1 LFTQCTS
8 NQENQFFYLP
18 SDIVNKNVLQYH
30 LDTYGIINKSKLLLR
45 EPITGDQISYTASDA
60 QFELGAD
67 TKGINISTT
76 NNKNFFFYKI
86 NNLSHKYA
94 NSIFTNLKSK
104 SINIIFPTPKS
115 IHLISDNVITLKKY
129 VKKIS
134 NKIVEDKYI
143 SEIIVPKIITIKEN
157 DKVINKIEI
166 NNDTF
171 LGMTYQISQV
181 MRILSKDINA
191 VIKASEN
198 HNSYINKLFFIFYN
212 FIPNIISP
220 FLFKFLLRY
229 NKSNQF
235 SDQILEIDNLYN
247 LESYF
252 FSNIIDEDYSNSDL
266 KKGKFLPRINILDKK
281 IDLKDLLNGER
292 NIICSS
298 HLTINSKL
306 NIIYLKTHF
315 DKKINGHNIS
325 QSSYERLNLKN
336 RYYEVSSTGL
346 ILLSDLNSN
355 LIKKYKSK
363 LLNTKY
369 SDLRQKSLD
378 SFDIKDFK
386 PSLPKFPKPRISFNW
401 PFRTKKQ

>member
-1 LFTQCTS
+1 
-8 NQENQFFYLP
+8 
-18 SDIVNKNVLQYH
+18 
-30 LDTYGIINKSKLLLR
+30 
-45 EPITGDQISYTASDA
+45 
-60 QFELGAD
+60 
-67 TKGINISTT
+67 
-76 NNKNFFFYKI
+76 
-86 NNLSHKYA
+86 
-94 NSIFTNLKSK
+94 
-104 SINIIFPTPKS
+104 
-115 IHLISDNVITLKKY
+115 
-129 VKKIS
+129 
-134 NKIVEDKYI
+134 
-143 SEIIVPKIITIKEN
+143 
-157 DKVINKIEI
+157 
-166 NNDTF
+166 
-171 LGMTYQISQV
+171 